1 MGPKTKL
8 LLLSSAASMIVV
20 TATGRTAQAADIPV
34 VKANPVDY
42 VERCTQY
49 GNGWIRYPGT
59 AFCIKLAAKTG
70 TTIDTF
76 GRKDALVVT
85 QGQKDGATHYSQTL
99 GPSGQ
104 QDDFGWTTNVSFG
117 AQTRTQTSY
126 GTLASSSQFQFGQ
139 SSGLEGAQGK
149 TPAGGGSLGPGG
161 GVTFKN
167 SNTVFGGNISFSWG
181 ALGNI
186 AVGRFTSE
194 NQYMAGGDWQSNS
207 YQTGHQRT
215 NHFYYQ
221 WHSSGSNNDP
231 VGWTLNLSLEDPT
244 GHGDGGQWDGLTA
257 KGLDGCLGTAAA
269 PCA

>member
-20 TATGRTAQAADIPV
+20 TATGRSAQAADIPV

-59 AFCIKLAAKTG
+59 AFSIKLAAKTS

-99 GPSGQ
+99 VPSGQ
-104 QDDFGWTTNVSFG
+104 QDNFGWVTNVSFG

-126 GTLASSSQFQFGQ
+126 GPLASSSQFQFGQ
-139 SSGLEGAQGK
+139 SSGLEGGNAK
-149 TPAGGGSLGPGG
+149 TPASALGPNG
-161 GVTFKN
+161 GVT
-167 SNTVFGGNISFSWG
+167 
-181 ALGNI
+181 
-186 AVGRFTSE
+186 
-194 NQYMAGGDWQSNS
+194 
-207 YQTGHQRT
+207 
-215 NHFYYQ
+215 
-221 WHSSGSNNDP
+221 
-231 VGWTLNLSLEDPT
+231 
-244 GHGDGGQWDGLTA
+244 
-257 KGLDGCLGTAAA
+257 
-269 PCA
+269 